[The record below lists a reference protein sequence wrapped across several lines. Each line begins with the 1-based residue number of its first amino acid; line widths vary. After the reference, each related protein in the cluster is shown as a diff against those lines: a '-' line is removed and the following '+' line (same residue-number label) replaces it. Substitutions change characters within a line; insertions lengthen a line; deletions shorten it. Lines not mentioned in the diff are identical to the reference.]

1 MPMFLRGMGARG
13 DEYLELAKT
22 LDISA
27 GGAYLACP
35 RPLRANDVVSL
46 TIPAPP
52 PTYSGVV
59 PAATPPIQGRVR
71 RTEKAGEVHL
81 IGIEFFHPLD

>member
-1 MPMFLRGMGARG
+1 MFLRGLGVGG

-27 GGAYLACP
+27 GGAYLVCP
-35 RPLRANDVVSL
+35 KALRLNDVVSL

-52 PTYSGVV
+52 PTYSGTV
-59 PAATPPIQGRVR
+59 PAGTPPIQGRVR
-71 RTEKAGEVHL
+71 RVEPSGDAHL
-81 IGIEFFHPLD
+81 VGVEFLRPID